1 MTHLVGIDKGPV
13 MDWINDIG
21 LGERYR
27 KWKKHVEVLFKGPL
41 NAVAE
46 GVKCNYIIYWSG
58 DHGMELVDKWTAE
71 GKSMMATRMHKIPI
85 GHILRS
91 TYILKPINYLQ

>member
-1 MTHLVGIDKGPV
+1 M
-13 MDWINDIG
+13 
-21 LGERYR
+21 
-27 KWKKHVEVLFKGPL
+27 EVLFKGPL

-71 GKSMMATRMHKIPI
+71 GKINDGETKSNKIHTGHNLRMTYT
-85 GHILRS
+85 LRQ
-91 TYILKPINYLQ
+91 IN